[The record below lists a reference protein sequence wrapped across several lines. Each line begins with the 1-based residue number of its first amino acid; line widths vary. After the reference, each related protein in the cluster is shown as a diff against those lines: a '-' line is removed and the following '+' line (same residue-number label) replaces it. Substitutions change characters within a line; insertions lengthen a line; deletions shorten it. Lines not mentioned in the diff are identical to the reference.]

1 MDRSGRETL
10 TDAPEQCVLP
20 NRVKYALAYMR
31 ANIGEKVTLTG
42 LATAC
47 AVPERTLLN
56 QFRKFVGLSPL
67 AYLLHLRLN
76 AARDELLNTADG
88 ATIADIA
95 SRCGFT
101 HLGRFATAY
110 RSAFHEL
117 PSATRRRV
125 RGPTDLGAPARDG
138 HDLSGLLGR
147 IGLPREMPSLVVL
160 PLSTETLK
168 ESQEARHLTEQLV
181 AVLSRMRVGAVSLA
195 HPSRPFTM
203 RAPRPRNVGTQYCL
217 MGRLIQRG
225 ERTRVIVRLIDVAA
239 DRHLWGDSFDGSGN
253 DPFEL
258 CDRVADRVLSNVVA
272 SITDA
277 EIGRARDRDG
287 DGGATVRDLAMR
299 ALPLLMDTTVPGT
312 RKAIAILTQAT
323 ELDPT
328 NALAVALLAA
338 CHAQL
343 QWRYGTPS
351 SAAACTE
358 ATRLSA
364 RAAILDEGD
373 HMVTVARAATAFWV
387 AQPDE
392 ADALAARALAQDP
405 TNTWAWERYGM
416 ARLFGG
422 GDPEQAIVDFNRALR
437 LRGPSLSRINC
448 LIGIA
453 GAHAKAGRLAEASHW
468 RRTALAENPAA
479 TWLYVMDAGPALQAG
494 DWARFVADVECARR
508 RQPELSIAIL
518 KDSFHPMD
526 PSVLDALPRA
536 GMPLT

>member
-1 MDRSGRETL
+1 MNRFAQEQL
-10 TDAPEQCVLP
+10 TDASGQCAFP
-20 NRVKYALAYMR
+20 NRVRHALAYMR

-47 AVPERTLLN
+47 AMPERTLLN

-76 AARDELLNTADG
+76 AARDELLNTDDG

-101 HLGRFATAY
+101 HFGRFATAY
-110 RSAFHEL
+110 RSAFRES

-125 RGPTDLGAPARDG
+125 RAPLDLGAPARDG
-138 HDLSGLLGR
+138 HDVS
-147 IGLPREMPSLVVL
+147 GLPRRIGVLHEKPSLVVL
-160 PLSTETLK
+160 PLATETLK
-168 ESQEARHLTEQLV
+168 ESQEARHLTEQLA
-181 AVLSRMRVGAVSLA
+181 AVLSRMRVGTVTLA
-195 HPSRPFTM
+195 HPARPFTTH
-203 RAPRPRNVGTQYCL
+203 APRPRNAGTQYCL
-217 MGRLIQRG
+217 TGRLTQRG

-239 DRHLWGDSFDGSGN
+239 DRHVWGDSFDGSADN
-253 DPFEL
+253 PFEL

-277 EIGRARDRDG
+277 EISRARDG
-287 DGGATVRDLAMR
+287 DVDRATVRDLAMR
-299 ALPLLMDTTVPGT
+299 ALPLIMDTTVPGT
-312 RKAIAILTQAT
+312 HKAIAILTRAT

-351 SAAACTE
+351 SAAACVE
-358 ATRLSA
+358 AMRLSA
-364 RAAILDEGD
+364 RAAVLDEGD
-373 HMVTVARAATAFWV
+373 PLVTVARAATAFWV
-387 AQPDE
+387 GRPDE

-422 GDPEQAIVDFNRALR
+422 GDPERAIADFNRALR

-453 GAHAKAGRLAEASHW
+453 GAHAKAGRLAEASLW
-468 RRTALAENPAA
+468 RCTALAENPAA
-479 TWLYVMDAGPALQAG
+479 TWLYVMDACPALEAG
-494 DWARFVADVECARR
+494 DWARFVADVECMRR
-508 RQPELSIAIL
+508 GQPELSIALL

-526 PSVLDALPRA
+526 PSLLDALPRA

>member
-1 MDRSGRETL
+1 MDHFAQERL
-10 TDAPEQCVLP
+10 ADASAHCAFS
-20 NRVKYALAYMR
+20 NRVRHALAYMR

-47 AVPERTLLN
+47 GMPERTLLN
-56 QFRKFVGLSPL
+56 QFRRFVGLSPL

-76 AARDELLNTADG
+76 AARDELLNKDDG
-88 ATIADIA
+88 VTIADIA

-110 RSAFHEL
+110 RSAFRES

-125 RGPTDLGAPARDG
+125 RAPVDLAARARDR
-138 HDLSGLLGR
+138 DDVS
-147 IGLPREMPSLVVL
+147 GLPRRIGVPQEKPSLVIL

-181 AVLSRMRVGAVSLA
+181 AVLSRMRVGAVALA
-195 HPSRPFTM
+195 HLSRPFT
-203 RAPRPRNVGTQYCL
+203 AHTPQPRNAGTQYCL
-217 MGRLIQRG
+217 TGRLIQRG
-225 ERTRVIVRLIDVAA
+225 ERTRVIVRLIDVAT
-239 DRHLWGDSFDGSGN
+239 DRHVWGDSFDGSADN
-253 DPFEL
+253 PFEL
-258 CDRVADRVLSNVVA
+258 CDRVTDRVLSNVVA
-272 SITDA
+272 AITDA
-277 EIGRARDRDG
+277 EISRARDG
-287 DGGATVRDLAMR
+287 DVDRATVRDLAMG
-299 ALPLLMDTTVPGT
+299 ALPLIMDTTVPGT
-312 RKAIAILTQAT
+312 RKAIAILTRAT

-338 CHAQL
+338 CYAQL

-351 SAAACTE
+351 AAAACVE

-364 RAAILDEGD
+364 RAAVLDEGD
-373 HMVTVARAATAFWV
+373 PLVTAARAATAFWLV
-387 AQPDE
+387 RPDE

-422 GDPEQAIVDFNRALR
+422 GDPEQAISDFHRALG
-437 LRGPSLSRINC
+437 LRGPALSRINC

-453 GAHAKAGRLAEASHW
+453 GAHAKAGRLAEASLW

-479 TWLYVMDAGPALQAG
+479 TWLYVMDACPALEAG
-494 DWARFVADVECARR
+494 DWARFVADVECMRR
-508 RQPELSIAIL
+508 GQPELSIAL
-518 KDSFHPMD
+518 LQDSFHPME